1 MSFTTTGVTPDQIGP
16 VYDLAMGRIDSTGN
30 AEMVGY
36 VLTPSS
42 GWNEATNLQ
51 DEEHLVQVD
60 SPFSTDRFGRYPKVS
75 QGDWSGGERQLI
87 FVNGNQYYQSQQLE
101 TAIPGH
107 LTCMGNYLT
116 VSVPAGVFGSGAS
129 FGGGG
134 LPRIVSSAA
143 SDAFFVGNTESA
155 TYKVTALNLSTLVQT
170 TFAVPGN
177 VAVSELMHLPNG
189 LYVATTAGL
198 YQLAIGTSTWT
209 QVTDDDVADANL
221 IGASMAYLEGSIYYL
236 LSTASGG
243 VNTGGEMMSATY
255 PFPGA
260 SAGTQVLAG
269 YEFENLLLATANTGT
284 GLAVVAGSAFGATR
298 SWVYTFDGAV
308 ADFVG
313 VIEGGV
319 LDVCEANGVVYILT
333 VEPHYGTSPPVF
345 GLPIIYQLD
354 GSTLSIFDDYR
365 SLDPDFLPT
374 STQTYGHLDQDGRY
388 LYYFTGNLNTKRYNL
403 TTAAV
408 TDVGNPTAATAIGY
422 WRAGTVLSS
431 GTFAEIAAEGAG
443 TTAYICQ
450 AHVTPNTN
458 GWMITSWYDFGTPG
472 VDKSFTQIEFTFN
485 APTDATSLNAV
496 TLQFQVNNPTATWT
510 SAAGA
515 LAQNSNDV
523 IFTLPYPT
531 IGSRIRFQITLVA
544 AEAPDIQSYSIS
556 ATLARTW
563 TVTVSCRRGQSVR
576 NGAPGRDPQNLTSTQ
591 LLANIKQCY
600 RSGGNVVLYMPDP
613 TIDEAAVAANL
624 GPAVGVA
631 QCFAVLQDYSWTTA
645 NTGVSPAY
653 RTDATPPGIEGDAVL
668 TLTEALG

>member
-42 GWNEATNLQ
+42 GWTEATNLQ

-87 FVNGNQYYQSQQLE
+87 FVNGNQYYQSQQLQ
-101 TAIPGH
+101 TMVPGH
-107 LTCMGNYLT
+107 LTCAGYYTSFTITNGIT
-116 VSVPAGVFGSGAS
+116 GAGTTQQPRSVSQGSSEVFVIGGV
-129 FGGGG
+129 GGTYAVTKVN
-134 LPRIVSSAA
+134 L
-143 SDAFFVGNTESA
+143 NTG
-155 TYKVTALNLSTLVQT
+155 VQT
-170 TFAVPGN
+170 VYDTNSNSPPNEMLRLG
-177 VAVSELMHLPNG
+177 NG
-189 LYVATTAGL
+189 LYVAQANGIW
-198 YQLAIGTSTWT
+198 QLNVTSGAWT
-209 QVTDDDVADANL
+209 QVVDDDVEGVL
-221 IGASMAYLEGSIYYL
+221 QGSSLSYLEGQIYYL
-236 LSTASGG
+236 LGG
-243 VNTGGEMMSATY
+243 STGGSIYEAGY

-260 SAGTQVLAG
+260 SAGTQVYAG
-269 YEFENLLLATANTGT
+269 YEFESNLQAVTNSGT
-284 GLAVVAGSAFGATR
+284 GLVVVAQSAAGFQA
-298 SWVYTFDGAV
+298 WVYSFDGAS
-308 ADFVG
+308 ANYLG
-313 VIEGGV
+313 MIEGAV
-319 LDVCEANGVVYILT
+319 QDVCQANGVVYILCET
-333 VEPHYGTSPPVF
+333 PYFGGQVTSPAV
-345 GLPIIYQLD
+345 PIIYQLD
-354 GSTLSIFDDYR
+354 GSTLSVFDDFR
-365 SLDPDFLPT
+365 AVSSDFLPIAAKG
-374 STQTYGHLDQDGRY
+374 YGHLAQDGRY
-388 LYYFTGNLNTKRYNL
+388 LYLFTSGLNTKRYNL
-403 TTAAV
+403 TSGAIS
-408 TDVGNPTAATAIGY
+408 DIGNPSADSGLEY
-422 WRAGTVLSS
+422 QRAGAALIDGSI
-431 GTFAEIAAEGAG
+431 AEIDMGLAG
-443 TTAYICQ
+443 SNTLYACLAQ
-450 AHVTPNTN
+450 AKPNAN
-458 GWMITSWYDFGTPG
+458 GYLITSWYDFGTPG

-510 SAAGA
+510 SVTGA

-531 IGSRIRFQITLVA
+531 IGSRVRFQITLVA

-563 TVTVSCRRGQSVR
+563 TVTVSCRRNQSVR

-591 LLANIKQCY
+591 LIANIKECY

-631 QCFAVLQDYSWTTA
+631 LCFAVLQDYSWTTA